1 MRGVFCVPMPRQP
14 SLPRHV
20 SHPSHSKLL
29 LIIGSCFIARHPARP
44 LHGAGS
50 LALHDSAC
58 PHGTCLGQPPQAIL
72 QETGAVSLLDALLAL
87 TGAYHNL
94 LRQWNEA

>member
-1 MRGVFCVPMPRQP
+1 MLYCP
-14 SLPRHV
+14 SLSKAAARGWQPRA
-20 SHPSHSKLL
+20 
-29 LIIGSCFIARHPARP
+29 ARFRAP
-44 LHGAGS
+44 
-50 LALHDSAC
+50 